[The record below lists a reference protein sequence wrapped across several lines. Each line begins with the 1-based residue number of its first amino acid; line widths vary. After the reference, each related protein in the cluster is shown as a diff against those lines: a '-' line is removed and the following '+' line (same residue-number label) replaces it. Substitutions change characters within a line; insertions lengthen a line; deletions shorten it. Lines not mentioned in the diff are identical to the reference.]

1 MSQQDWDIKP
11 RSKVCQ
17 RCQKAFED
25 RQPYFTGLSFG
36 GEEGYQRIDCC
47 EPCWG
52 PQNRDVTYYS
62 YWQGLFRLPPAEPDR
77 TVRKEDAETL
87 LRRLME
93 RKDEARRNAIYILAV
108 MLERQRLFAH
118 TETQTRLDGVR
129 VLVYEHKKTGEIFL
143 IPDPQLRLD
152 QLDYVQEEVM
162 ALLTA
167 PDAVLGVTPDGS
179 AEAPAVAAP
188 AEPQP
193 SEPAEPT
200 VPAAAEATEAER
212 A

>member
-17 RCQKAFED
+17 RCQKEFTD
-25 RQPYFTGLSFG
+25 RQAYFTGLSFG
-36 GEEGYQRIDCC
+36 EGGYQRIDCC

-52 PQNRDVTYYS
+52 PQSQEVTYYS
-62 YWQGLFRLPPAEPDR
+62 YWQGLFRVPPAEPDR
-77 TVRKEDAETL
+77 AVRKEDAESL

-93 RKDEARRNAIYILAV
+93 LKDDARRNAVYILAV

-118 TETQTRLDGVR
+118 TETQTRIDGVR
-129 VLVYEHKKTGEIFL
+129 VLVYEHKKTGEVFL

-152 QLDYVQEEVM
+152 QLDYVQQEVM

-167 PDAVLGVTPDGS
+167 PDAVLGSGTAVAPD
-179 AEAPAVAAP
+179 ATAPAVAP
-188 AEPQP
+188 AD
-193 SEPAEPT
+193 PA
-200 VPAAAEATEAER
+200 PAAAPDPAASGPTEGGR